1 MNENLKLKI
10 GQRMS
15 IKIRVKAMD
24 GSYEDEYIQGVLKEV
39 NNDLITIRQYFP
51 YQQFLLGDKETDF
64 EDRIINTANYTPLSA
79 LKH

>member
-1 MNENLKLKI
+1 MNESLKLKI
-10 GQRMS
+10 GQKMS

-51 YQQFLLGDKETDF
+51 YQQFLVGDKETPF
-64 EDRIINTANYTPLSA
+64 EDRIINTASYIPLSV